1 VITSGPA
8 RPGGRIL
15 LVEDDAD
22 AALFATRVLAKAQ
35 FTVTHTA
42 DPAVALRLVAGAAC
56 DLVLTEA
63 DLPGLRCQEL
73 VAAAR
78 RLVPRLPVVIL
89 TGRLPETAEDIA
101 LRALTSAYLTKP
113 VAADHLVAT
122 VTRLL

>member
-15 LVEDDAD
+15 LVEEDAD
-22 AALFATRVLAKAQ
+22 AALFAIHVLAKAN

-42 DPAVALRLVAGAAC
+42 DPAAALRLVAAAAC

-73 VAAAR
+73 VATVR
-78 RLVPRLPVVIL
+78 RLAPHLPVVIL
-89 TGRLPETAEDIA
+89 AARLPDDAEEA
-101 LRALTSAYLTKP
+101 LLRELTSAYLTKP
-113 VAADHLVAT
+113 VPADQLVAT